1 MLELWSRVE
10 KSCLRG
16 NLGSWAALR
25 EETKNAYSHSGDNE
39 WRLPHDYIHTHSR
52 TYAHTHMCACTHTH
66 TCTCSQAHTHTRMHL
81 HTYTHTSDFSVR
93 CDELWF

>member
-16 NLGSWAALR
+16 SLGSWAALR

-52 TYAHTHMCACTHTH
+52 TYAHTHVRMHTHAHMHMLAGAHTHACTCTHTR
-66 TCTCSQAHTHTRMHL
+66 TPAIFL
-81 HTYTHTSDFSVR
+81 
-93 CDELWF
+93 